1 MCVCRRIKCT
11 ALQHIAT
18 VDIYTHTNSIF
29 ELLVVHCIHY
39 IIIICVYAPPVE
51 YCILINIIILYKC
64 KIYAANSE
72 IDLKFRY
79 FNSFRRRRRRSTKS
93 LKVYER
99 HNAAV
104 IYITPEYIYNIPSN
118 RPYGSYDS
126 LELLVSRYLLRRAH
140 ELLPTVLYEYHF
152 LENIAKIV
160 SGELPLYAL
169 FINTLHMVRQCAIHR
184 CLQCLGL

>member
-1 MCVCRRIKCT
+1 M
-11 ALQHIAT
+11 
-18 VDIYTHTNSIF
+18 Y
-29 ELLVVHCIHY
+29 
-39 IIIICVYAPPVE
+39 VYAPSVE

-64 KIYAANSE
+64 KIYAANSGV
-72 IDLKFRY
+72 DLKFRY
-79 FNSFRRRRRRSTKS
+79 CNSFRRRRRKSTKS

-99 HNAAV
+99 HYAAV
-104 IYITPEYIYNIPSN
+104 IYITPEYIYRVPSN

-126 LELLVSRYLLRRAH
+126 LELIPTSKYLLRRAH

-169 FINTLHMVRQCAIHR
+169 FINTLRIWYANVPSIGVCNV
-184 CLQCLGL
+184 